1 MAKLRRPR
9 GSRIL
14 APFLLLLGLTTT
26 HHANAFYNSTSA
38 LGTNTNEI
46 MEDDASA
53 PFIDLMKM
61 SLPFREARPLTKGE
75 IQYDRYGWPRSI
87 APGGQAG
94 TRILNK
100 LPAGTIPRGFYT
112 VLYEGQGKLEY
123 GNDASL
129 VEHTPGRDVILID
142 PGKDNE
148 LSATLFIKAT
158 NPANHLRNI
167 RILPQ
172 GGICASNPFQRVA
185 SAGQCQGDYWSFE
198 QHSSKIIFNPDY
210 LKYMRD
216 FRVIRFMNMS
226 GITRNPVY
234 AWEDRASIDQ
244 STWGGAEGIR
254 GAPMEV
260 MVELANR
267 LHADPWFSLPH
278 AASDDFIRRF
288 ADYVKVHLDPTL
300 KVYVEYTNEA
310 WNGIF
315 NQHAYVK
322 QQGMRLGLDP
332 DPLQASYKFYSQ
344 RSVEVFRIWEQIF
357 GGKERLVRVMG
368 GLIGS
373 TQMSKA
379 ILNHQ
384 GAYRST
390 DAYAVAPYVYGDTK
404 ALRQARSVSDI
415 FRIMTD
421 PKYPHSLPNEIELI
435 RKQADVARS
444 FGVDL
449 IAYEGGQHLV
459 DWNTKSNDQHPNNLF
474 YQANRHP
481 QMGVIYKRLLEG
493 WRQAGGKLF
502 VHYTSPRIYQKYG
515 SFGAKEF
522 ITQPDSKA
530 PKHQAMINFSRSNPC
545 WWAGCAGNSLV
556 RHTKPATTL
565 EAMKIQS
572 EPLDATAPQHEPVHG
587 EPPPFPMGNVTPE
600 QEFVINNPIQI
611 ARPVPPPP
619 AQRVLVSMRNSPGE
633 RYVNGGNA
641 LIHLRRNGSDP
652 WQGAAHYLLR
662 TVAHGKIDGIQDLAA
677 LWQASWDQNN
687 LYLRIGVEDNRF
699 VANSTVPWHND
710 SIEVYLDADGSFNG
724 QYDGRNDFHF
734 IFDIANN
741 KVALGKN
748 SPPQERIALNQRV
761 IREGQ
766 GYVLEVTLPWNSV
779 RMSPRPGMRIGL
791 DVHINDNDGTPQ
803 RKGKLTWRAREDEA
817 WRNPALFGRV
827 ILGE

>member
-1 MAKLRRPR
+1 MMAKLRRPR

-14 APFLLLLGLTTT
+14 APFLLLLGLTAT

-75 IQYDRYGWPRSI
+75 VQYDRYGWPRRI

-100 LPAGTIPRGFYT
+100 LPAGTIPRGFYS
-112 VLYEGQGKLEY
+112 VLYEGEGKLEY

-142 PGKDNE
+142 PGTDNE
-148 LSATLFIKAT
+148 LSATLYIKAT

-226 GITRNPVY
+226 GITRNPLY

-288 ADYVKVHLDPTL
+288 ADYVKVHLDPSL

-322 QQGMRLGLDP
+322 QQGQRLGLDP
-332 DPLQASYKFYSQ
+332 DPQQAAYKFYSQ
-344 RSVEVFRIWEQIF
+344 RSVEVFRIWEQLF
-357 GGKERLVRVMG
+357 GSNERLVRVMG
-368 GLIGS
+368 GLVGS
-373 TQMSKA
+373 TQMSKT
-379 ILNHQ
+379 ILSHN

-390 DAYAVAPYVYGDTK
+390 DAYAVAPYVYGDTN

-435 RKQADVARS
+435 RKQADVTRS

-493 WRQAGGKLF
+493 WRQAGGKLV

-522 ITQPDSKA
+522 ITQPDGKA

-545 WWAGCAGNSLV
+545 WWAGCSGNTLV

-565 EAMKIQS
+565 EAMKTQS

-587 EPPPFPMGNVTPE
+587 EPPPFPMGNTTPE
-600 QEFVINNPIQI
+600 QEFSGN
-611 ARPVPPPP
+611 APVNPPP
-619 AQRVLVSMRNSPGE
+619 AAQRLLVSMRASPAE

-641 LIHLRRNGSDP
+641 LINLRRNGADP
-652 WQGAAHYLLR
+652 WQGAAHYVLR
-662 TVAHGKIDGIQDLAA
+662 TVAHGKIDGTQDLAA

-699 VANSTVPWHND
+699 VANTPVPWNND
-710 SIEVYLDADGSFNG
+710 SVEVYLDADGSLNS

-734 IFDIANN
+734 IFDMANG

-748 SPPQERIALNQRV
+748 SPPQERIAMNQRV
-761 IREGQ
+761 IREGE
-766 GYVLEVTLPWNSV
+766 GYVLEITLPWNAV
-779 RMSPRPGMRIGL
+779 GMSPRPGMRIGL
-791 DVHINDNDGTPQ
+791 DVHVNDNDGTPQ

-817 WRNPALFGRV
+817 WRNPSLFGRV
-827 ILGE
+827 MLGE